1 MRKSFLKALAFISAC
16 SLLLNMTPAA
26 SYAAPAA
33 QQPPPPIQLEVGT
46 FTPGQTALP
55 LDSELTLGALP
66 AGQPAYYLV
75 QFAGPVQGAWKAAVQ
90 ATGAQLL
97 EYIPDNAFVTR
108 MTPEQANQ
116 VKGQANVRFV
126 DPYQPGY
133 KFNLALDAGT
143 AKTYTVLVHP
153 GADARA
159 VAQAIIAQNIPVLSR
174 QNEILVVSANG
185 PQVKAIAKLSD
196 VAWIEENL
204 PIEAHNEYG
213 GGVIIGA
220 NTVHTNGY
228 TGQNQVIG
236 VADTGLVRGV
246 VIEEFPVVPYR
257 RIQEIFNARGVTAD
271 NCIASSVDD
280 VTREVESG
288 HGTHVAVSALGA
300 GLAGPN
306 GVGRGVAPEAEL
318 VFQAVENYVIVK
330 SACKNESVDDGYRLI
345 GLPQD
350 VGQLYLQAY
359 GAGVRIHNN
368 SWGASVAGAYTARS
382 ARTDAF
388 LHQVSDMTIVFSAG
402 NSGVDR
408 NGDGLVDNG
417 SIGAPGT
424 AKNVITVGASENARA
439 DGFPCDTNLPYK
451 DSGTDQT
458 CAEMGGR
465 NVITPWLGWGFAAAP
480 LRDDPSA
487 GNAEQMGGFSSR
499 GPTRDGRIKPD
510 IVAPGTWILSGYSD
524 MYQEG
529 YNNDPINPQNNA
541 YQDDGYGLPFNEH
554 YKYFGGTSMSAPI
567 VTGAAAIVREFY
579 QEAHAV
585 TPSSALIKASL
596 INSAVDL
603 LDENNDG
610 VNDNRFP
617 IPNTHEGWG
626 RINLVNATDKTAQF
640 VDDPTGVA
648 TGNVARYSY
657 TIPGGGGPLK
667 ITLVWNDAPG
677 NPMAGPDLV
686 NNLDLVVTSPEA
698 VTYIG
703 NHFGGG
709 WTLQG
714 GGQADRTNNVE
725 NVYIQTAAPGIWT
738 VEVRGTNVPVS
749 PNPNLPGGTQPFAL
763 VVDYQGAGD
772 NCTVTGDIN
781 CDRTVNIVDLQVL
794 INMILRSDN
803 PDYTLYPRE
812 WWTRGDL
819 NRDNT
824 WNIVDLQQVINIII
838 G

>member
-1 MRKSFLKALAFISAC
+1 MRKSFLKALALISAC
-16 SLLLNMTPAA
+16 SLVLNMTPAA

-33 QQPPPPIQLEVGT
+33 QQPPPIIQLEVGT

-55 LDSELTLGALP
+55 LDPELTLGALP

-75 QFAGPVQGAWKAAVQ
+75 QFAGAVQGAWKAAVQ

-97 EYIPDNAFVTR
+97 EYIPDNAFVIR

-159 VAQAIIAQNIPVLSR
+159 VAQAIIAQNIPVLTR
-174 QNEILVVSANG
+174 QNDVLVVSANG
-185 PQVKAIAKLSD
+185 PQVKAIAKVSD
-196 VAWIEENL
+196 VAWIEETL
-204 PIEAHNEYG
+204 PVESHNEYG
-213 GGVIIGA
+213 GGVIVGA
-220 NTVHTNGY
+220 TTVNTNGY

-236 VADTGLVRGV
+236 VADSGLDRGDK
-246 VIEEFPVVPYR
+246 IEEFPDIPNR
-257 RIQEIFNARGVTAD
+257 RIREIFNWPGVIDD
-271 NCIASSVDD
+271 NCIASIVDD
-280 VTREVESG
+280 GTQDVESG

-330 SACKNESVDDGYRLI
+330 AACKTETVDDGYRLI

-359 GAGVRIHNN
+359 QAGARIHNN
-368 SWGASVAGAYTARS
+368 SWGSSAAGAYTANA

-408 NGDGLVDNG
+408 NGDGIVDNG
-417 SIGAPGT
+417 SVGSPGT
-424 AKNVITVGASENARA
+424 AKNVITVGASENARP
-439 DGFPCDTNLPYK
+439 DGFPCDLTLTYPSADPSQQGK
-451 DSGTDQT
+451 T
-458 CAEMGGR
+458 CAQMGGK
-465 NVITPWLGWGFAAAP
+465 NELGFWP
-480 LRDDPSA
+480 QYLPIQDPTA
-487 GNAEQMGGFSSR
+487 GNAEQMAGFSSR

-510 IVAPGTWILSGYSD
+510 VVAPGTWILSGYSD
-524 MYQEG
+524 MYQQG
-529 YNNDPINPQNNA
+529 YNNDPRNPQNNQ
-541 YQDDGYGLPFNEH
+541 YQEDGYGLPFNQH
-554 YKYFGGTSMSAPI
+554 YKYFGGTSMAAPI

-579 QEAHAV
+579 QEAHGV
-585 TPSSALIKASL
+585 TPSSALIKATL

-617 IPNTHEGWG
+617 IPNVHEGWG

-667 ITLVWNDAPG
+667 ISLVWNDAPG

-725 NVYIQTAAPGIWT
+725 NVYIQTAAPGLWT

-763 VVDYQGAGD
+763 VVDYQGASD
-772 NCTVTGDIN
+772 NCVITGDIN

-819 NRDNT
+819 NRDST

>member
-1 MRKSFLKALAFISAC
+1 MRKSFYKLLALIGAC
-16 SLLLNMTPAA
+16 SLLLNMAPAT
-26 SYAAPAA
+26 SRAAPVT
-33 QQPPPPIQLEVGT
+33 QEPPPAIQLEVGT

-55 LDSELTLGALP
+55 LDPELTLGALP
-66 AGQPAYYLV
+66 AGQPAYYLI
-75 QFAGPVQGAWKAAVQ
+75 QFAGPVQGAWKAAVL

-97 EYIPDNAFVTR
+97 DYIPDNAFITR
-108 MTPEQANQ
+108 MTPEQAAQ
-116 VKGQANVRFV
+116 VKGLAPVRFV
-126 DPYQPGY
+126 DPYQPAY
-133 KFNLALDAGT
+133 KFNLALDASE
-143 AKTYTVLVHP
+143 AKTYIVLVHE
-153 GADARA
+153 GADAK
-159 VAQAIIAQNIPVLSR
+159 VVGQALIAQGISVLSR
-174 QNEILVVSANG
+174 QNNVLVVSANG
-185 PQVKAIAKLSD
+185 PQVKTIAKLSD

-213 GGVIIGA
+213 GGIIVGA
-220 NTVHTNGY
+220 NSVYANGY
-228 TGQNQVIG
+228 TGQNQVIA
-236 VADTGLVRGV
+236 VADSGLDRGDK
-246 VIEEFPVVPYR
+246 IEEFPDIPNR
-257 RIQEIFNARGVTAD
+257 RIREIFNWPGMIT
-271 NCIASSVDD
+271 NECIASIVDD
-280 VTREVESG
+280 GTQDVDSG

-306 GVGRGVAPEAEL
+306 GIGRGVAPDAEL
-318 VFQAVENYVIVK
+318 VFQAVQNYVIIK
-330 SACKNESVDDGYRLI
+330 PTCKREDFDDSYQLT
-345 GLPQD
+345 GLPLELELLFQ
-350 VGQLYLQAY
+350 QAY
-359 GAGVRIHNN
+359 QAGARIHNN
-368 SWGASVAGAYTARS
+368 SWGAPANGAYTDRS
-382 ARTDAF
+382 KRVDTF
-388 LHQVSDMTIVFSAG
+388 VYGHQDMTIVFSAG
-402 NSGVDR
+402 NNGVNR
-408 NGDGLVDNG
+408 NNDGMVDEG
-417 SIGAPGT
+417 SIGSPGT
-424 AKNVITVGASENARA
+424 AKNVITVGASENARP
-439 DGFPCDTNLPYK
+439 DGFPCDLTLTYPSA
-451 DSGTDQT
+451 DSSQQGKT
-458 CAEMGGR
+458 CAQMGGK
-465 NVITPWLGWGFAAAP
+465 NELGFWSQYLP
-480 LRDDPSA
+480 IQDPTA
-487 GNAEQMGGFSSR
+487 GNAEQMAGFSSR

-510 IVAPGTWILSGYSD
+510 VVAPGTWILSGYSD
-524 MYQEG
+524 MYQQG
-529 YNNDPINPQNNA
+529 YNNDPRNPQNNQ
-541 YQDDGYGLPFNEH
+541 YQNDGYGLPYSEH
-554 YKYFGGTSMSAPI
+554 YKYFGGTSMAAPI
-567 VTGAAAIVREFY
+567 VSGAAALVREYY
-579 QEAHAV
+579 QEAHGVIA
-585 TPSSALIKASL
+585 SAALIKATL

-617 IPNTHEGWG
+617 IPNVHEGWG
-626 RINLVNATDKTAQF
+626 RINLVNATDKTNQF

-648 TGNVARYSY
+648 TGNVARHSY

-686 NNLDLVVTSPEA
+686 NNLDLVVTSPDA

-725 NVYIQTAAPGIWT
+725 NVYIQNAVPGIWT

-772 NCTVTGDIN
+772 NCVITGDIN

-803 PDYTLYPRE
+803 PDFTLYPQE

>member
-1 MRKSFLKALAFISAC
+1 MRKSFLKALALISAC
-16 SLLLNMTPAA
+16 SLILNMTPAA

-33 QQPPPPIQLEVGT
+33 QQPPPTIQLEVGT

-55 LDSELTLGALP
+55 LDPELTLGALP

-97 EYIPDNAFVTR
+97 EYIPDNAFVIR

-143 AKTYTVLVHP
+143 AKTYTVMVHP

-159 VAQAIIAQNIPVLSR
+159 VAQALIAQNIPVLSR
-174 QNEILVVSANG
+174 QNEVLVVSANG
-185 PQVKAIAKLSD
+185 PQVKAIAKVSD
-196 VAWIEENL
+196 VAWIEEKL
-204 PIEAHNEYG
+204 PDQALNDYG
-213 GGVIIGA
+213 GGVIVGA
-220 NTVHTNGY
+220 NTVQTNGY
-228 TGQNQVIG
+228 TGQNQVIA
-236 VADTGLVRGV
+236 VADTGLDRGDK
-246 VIEEFPVVPYR
+246 IEEFPDIPNR
-257 RIQEIFNARGVTAD
+257 RIREIFNWPGVINN
-271 NCIASSVDD
+271 NCVASIVDD
-280 VTREVESG
+280 GTQDVDG

-300 GLAGPN
+300 GLAGAN
-306 GVGRGVAPEAEL
+306 GIGRGVAPEAEL
-318 VFQAVENYVIVK
+318 VFQAVQNYVVMK
-330 SACKNESVDDGYRLI
+330 AECGGSAESQYRFI
-345 GLPQD
+345 GLPND
-350 VGQLYLQAY
+350 TRELFRQAY
-359 GAGVRIHNN
+359 QAGARIHNN
-368 SWGASVAGAYTARS
+368 SWGADVNGAYTAN
-382 ARTDAF
+382 AAQVDHF
-388 LHQVSDMTIVFSAG
+388 MHQIPDMTIVFAAG
-402 NSGVDR
+402 NAGVDR
-408 NGDGLVDNG
+408 NGDGIIDDRSINSPG
-417 SIGAPGT
+417 S
-424 AKNVITVGASENARA
+424 AKNVITVGASENART
-439 DGFPCDTNLPYK
+439 DGFPCDNNLSYK

-465 NVITPWLGWGFAAAP
+465 NLITPWLVWGFTAGP
-480 LRDDPSA
+480 LRNDPSA
-487 GNAEQMGGFSSR
+487 GNAEQMAGFSSR

-510 IVAPGTWILSGYSD
+510 VVAPGTWILSGYSD
-524 MYQEG
+524 MYQQG
-529 YNNDPINPQNNA
+529 YNNDPINPQNNE
-541 YQDDGYGLPFNEH
+541 YQGDGWGLPYSEH
-554 YKYFGGTSMSAPI
+554 YKYNGGTSMASPI
-567 VTGAAAIVREFY
+567 VAGAAAIVREFY
-579 QEAHAV
+579 QEAHTV
-585 TPSSALIKASL
+585 TPSSALIKATL

-617 IPNTHEGWG
+617 IPNVHEGWG
-626 RINLVNATDKTAQF
+626 RINLVNATDKTNQF

-648 TGNVARYSY
+648 TGNVTRYSY

-763 VVDYQGAGD
+763 VVDYQGASD
-772 NCTVTGDIN
+772 NCVITGDIN

-803 PDYTLYPRE
+803 PDFTLYPRE

>member
-33 QQPPPPIQLEVGT
+33 QQPPPTIQLEVGT

-55 LDSELTLGALP
+55 LDPELTLGALP
-66 AGQPAYYLV
+66 AGQSAYYLV
-75 QFAGPVQGAWKAAVQ
+75 QFAGPVQGAWRAAVQ

-97 EYIPDNAFVTR
+97 EYIPDNAFVIR

-133 KFNLALDAGT
+133 KFNLALDAST
-143 AKTYTVLVHP
+143 AKTYTVLVHN
-153 GADARA
+153 GADAKA
-159 VAQAIIAQNIPVLSR
+159 VGQAIIAQNIPVLSR
-174 QNEILVVSANG
+174 QNDILVVSANG

-196 VAWIEENL
+196 VAWIEEKL
-204 PIEAHNEYG
+204 PDQALNDYG
-213 GGVIIGA
+213 GGVIVGA

-228 TGQNQVIG
+228 TGQNQVIA
-236 VADTGLVRGV
+236 VADTGLDRGDK
-246 VIEEFPVVPYR
+246 IEEFPDIPNR
-257 RIQEIFNARGVTAD
+257 RIREIFNWPGVINH
-271 NCIASSVDD
+271 NCFASIVDD
-280 VTREVESG
+280 GTQDIDG

-306 GVGRGVAPEAEL
+306 GIGRGVAPEAEL
-318 VFQAVENYVIVK
+318 VFQAVQNYVVMK
-330 SACKNESVDDGYRLI
+330 AECGGTAESQYRFI
-345 GLPQD
+345 GLPND
-350 VGQLYLQAY
+350 TRELFAQAY
-359 GAGVRIHNN
+359 RAGARIHNN
-368 SWGASVAGAYTARS
+368 SWGADVNGAYTAN
-382 ARTDAF
+382 AAQVDHF
-388 LHQVSDMTIVFSAG
+388 MHQIPDMTIVFAAG
-402 NSGVDR
+402 NAGVDR
-408 NGDGLVDNG
+408 NGDGIVDNG
-417 SIGAPGT
+417 SIGSPGS
-424 AKNVITVGASENARA
+424 AKNVITVGASENART
-439 DGFPCDTNLPYK
+439 DGFPCDNNLSYK
-451 DSGTDQT
+451 DRSTDQT

-465 NVITPWLGWGFAAAP
+465 NLITPWLGWGFTAGP
-480 LRDDPSA
+480 LRNDPSA
-487 GNAEQMGGFSSR
+487 GNAEQMAGFSSR

-510 IVAPGTWILSGYSD
+510 VVAPGTWILSGYSD
-524 MYQEG
+524 MYQQG
-529 YNNDPINPQNNA
+529 YNNDPINPQNNE
-541 YQDDGYGLPFNEH
+541 YQGDGWGLPYSEH
-554 YKYFGGTSMSAPI
+554 YKYAGGTSMASPI
-567 VTGAAAIVREFY
+567 VAGAAAIVREFY
-579 QEAHAV
+579 QEAHTV
-585 TPSSALIKASL
+585 TPSSALIKATL
-596 INSAVDL
+596 INSAVDM

-640 VDDPTGVA
+640 VDDPTGIA
-648 TGNVARYSY
+648 TGNVARHSY

-763 VVDYQGAGD
+763 VVDYQGASD
-772 NCTVTGDIN
+772 NCVITGDIN

-803 PDYTLYPRE
+803 PDFTLYPRE

>member
-1 MRKSFLKALAFISAC
+1 MRKSFYKLLALIGAC
-16 SLLLNMTPAA
+16 SLLLNMAPAT
-26 SYAAPAA
+26 SRAAPVT
-33 QQPPPPIQLEVGT
+33 QEPPPAIQLEVGT

-55 LDSELTLGALP
+55 LDPELTLGALP
-66 AGQPAYYLV
+66 AGQPAYYLL
-75 QFAGPVQGAWKAAVQ
+75 QFAGPVQGAWKAAVL

-97 EYIPDNAFVTR
+97 DYIPDNAFITR
-108 MTPEQANQ
+108 MTPEQAAQ
-116 VKGQANVRFV
+116 VKGLAPVRFV
-126 DPYQPGY
+126 DPYQPAY
-133 KFNLALDAGT
+133 KFNLALDASE
-143 AKTYTVLVHP
+143 AKTYIVLVHE
-153 GADARA
+153 GADAK
-159 VAQAIIAQNIPVLSR
+159 VVGQALIAQGISVLSR
-174 QNEILVVSANG
+174 QNNVLVVSANG
-185 PQVKAIAKLSD
+185 PQVKTIAKLSD

-213 GGVIIGA
+213 GGIIVGA
-220 NTVHTNGY
+220 NSVYANGY
-228 TGQNQVIG
+228 TGQNQVIA
-236 VADTGLVRGV
+236 VADSGLDRGDK
-246 VIEEFPVVPYR
+246 IEEFPDIPNR
-257 RIQEIFNARGVTAD
+257 RIREIFNWPGMIT
-271 NCIASSVDD
+271 NECIASIVDD
-280 VTREVESG
+280 GTQDVESG

-306 GVGRGVAPEAEL
+306 GIGRGVAPDAEL
-318 VFQAVENYVIVK
+318 VFQAVQNYVIIK
-330 SACKNESVDDGYRLI
+330 PACKRDDFDDSYQFVGIPNELRLLF
-345 GLPQD
+345 G
-350 VGQLYLQAY
+350 QAY
-359 GAGVRIHNN
+359 QAGARIHNN
-368 SWGASVAGAYTARS
+368 SWGASAKGAYTGDS
-382 ARTDAF
+382 AQVDAF
-388 LHQVSDMTIVFSAG
+388 VYERQDMTIVFSAG
-402 NSGVDR
+402 NTGVDANR
-408 NGDGLVDNG
+408 DGIVDQT
-417 SIGAPGT
+417 SIGSPGT
-424 AKNVITVGASENARA
+424 AKNVITVGASENARP
-439 DGFPCDTNLPYK
+439 DGFPCDLTLTYPSA
-451 DSGTDQT
+451 DSSQQGKT
-458 CAEMGGR
+458 CAQMGGK
-465 NVITPWLGWGFAAAP
+465 NELGFWSQYLP
-480 LRDDPSA
+480 IQDPTA
-487 GNAEQMGGFSSR
+487 GNAEQMAGFSSR

-510 IVAPGTWILSGYSD
+510 VVAPGTWILSGYSD
-524 MYQEG
+524 MYQQG
-529 YNNDPINPQNNA
+529 YNNDPRNPQNNQ
-541 YQDDGYGLPFNEH
+541 YQEDGYGLPYSEH
-554 YKYFGGTSMSAPI
+554 YKYFGGTSMAAPI
-567 VTGAAAIVREFY
+567 VSGAAALVREYY
-579 QEAHAV
+579 QEAHGVIA
-585 TPSSALIKASL
+585 SAALIKATL

-617 IPNTHEGWG
+617 IPNVHEGWG
-626 RINLVNATDKTAQF
+626 RINLVNATDKTNQF

-648 TGNVARYSY
+648 TGNVARHSY

-686 NNLDLVVTSPEA
+686 NNLDLVVTSPDA

-725 NVYIQTAAPGIWT
+725 NVYIQNAVPGIWT

-772 NCTVTGDIN
+772 NCVITGDIN

-803 PDYTLYPRE
+803 PDFTLYPQE

>member
-1 MRKSFLKALAFISAC
+1 MI
-16 SLLLNMTPAA
+16 
-26 SYAAPAA
+26 
-33 QQPPPPIQLEVGT
+33 
-46 FTPGQTALP
+46 
-55 LDSELTLGALP
+55 D
-66 AGQPAYYLV
+66 
-75 QFAGPVQGAWKAAVQ
+75 
-90 ATGAQLL
+90 
-97 EYIPDNAFVTR
+97 
-108 MTPEQANQ
+108 
-116 VKGQANVRFV
+116 
-126 DPYQPGY
+126 
-133 KFNLALDAGT
+133 
-143 AKTYTVLVHP
+143 
-153 GADARA
+153 
-159 VAQAIIAQNIPVLSR
+159 
-174 QNEILVVSANG
+174 
-185 PQVKAIAKLSD
+185 
-196 VAWIEENL
+196 
-204 PIEAHNEYG
+204 
-213 GGVIIGA
+213 
-220 NTVHTNGY
+220 
-228 TGQNQVIG
+228 
-236 VADTGLVRGV
+236 
-246 VIEEFPVVPYR
+246 
-257 RIQEIFNARGVTAD
+257 D
-271 NCIASSVDD
+271 NCIASIVDD
-280 VTREVESG
+280 GTQDVESG
-288 HGTHVAVSALGA
+288 HGTHVAVSAVGA

-306 GVGRGVAPEAEL
+306 GVGRGVAPDAEL

-330 SACKNESVDDGYRLI
+330 STCKSETLDDGYRLI

-359 GAGVRIHNN
+359 HAGARIHNN
-368 SWGASVAGAYTARS
+368 SWGASAAGAYTARS

-408 NGDGLVDNG
+408 NGDGIVDNG

-439 DGFPCDTNLPYK
+439 DGFPCDTTLPYK
-451 DSGTDQT
+451 DGPTDQT

-465 NVITPWLGWGFAAAP
+465 NLITPWLGWGFATAP
-480 LRDDPSA
+480 LRNDPSA
-487 GNAEQMGGFSSR
+487 GNAEQMAGYSSR

-510 IVAPGTWILSGYSD
+510 VVAPGTWILSGYSD
-524 MYQEG
+524 MYQQG

-541 YQDDGYGLPFNEH
+541 YQDDGYGLPLNEH
-554 YKYFGGTSMSAPI
+554 YKYFGGTSMASPI
-567 VTGAAAIVREFY
+567 VAGAAAIVREFY
-579 QEAHAV
+579 QEAHTV
-585 TPSSALIKASL
+585 TPSSALIKATL

-617 IPNTHEGWG
+617 IPNVHEGWG

-667 ITLVWNDAPG
+667 ISLVWNDAPG

-763 VVDYQGAGD
+763 VVDYQGASD
-772 NCTVTGDIN
+772 NCVITGDIN

-803 PDYTLYPRE
+803 PDFTLYPRE

>member
-1 MRKSFLKALAFISAC
+1 MRKSFLNALAFIGAC

-55 LDSELTLGALP
+55 LDPELTLGALP

-90 ATGAQLL
+90 ATGAQVLD
-97 EYIPDNAFVTR
+97 YIPENAFVTR

-185 PQVKAIAKLSD
+185 PQVKAIAKVSD
-196 VAWIEENL
+196 VAWIEENIPNQAL
-204 PIEAHNEYG
+204 NDYG
-213 GGVIIGA
+213 GGVIVGA
-220 NTVHTNGY
+220 NTVQTNGY
-228 TGQNQVIG
+228 TGQNQVIA
-236 VADTGLVRGV
+236 VADTGLDRGDK
-246 VIEEFPVVPYR
+246 IEEFPDIPNR
-257 RIQEIFNARGVTAD
+257 RIREIFNWPGVINH
-271 NCIASSVDD
+271 NCFASIVDD
-280 VTREVESG
+280 GTQDIDG

-306 GVGRGVAPEAEL
+306 GIGRGVAPEAEL
-318 VFQAVENYVIVK
+318 VFQAVQNYVVMK
-330 SACKNESVDDGYRLI
+330 AECGGTAESQYRFI
-345 GLPQD
+345 GLPND
-350 VGQLYLQAY
+350 TRELFAQAY
-359 GAGVRIHNN
+359 RAGARIHNN
-368 SWGASVAGAYTARS
+368 SWGADVNGAYTAN
-382 ARTDAF
+382 AAQVDHF
-388 LHQVSDMTIVFSAG
+388 MHQIPDMTIVFAAG
-402 NSGVDR
+402 NAGVDR
-408 NGDGLVDNG
+408 NGDGIVDNG

-424 AKNVITVGASENARA
+424 AKNAITVGASENARA
-439 DGFPCDTNLPYK
+439 DGFPCDNNLSYK
-451 DSGTDQT
+451 DRTTDQT

-465 NVITPWLGWGFAAAP
+465 NFIGSWGDRGFTAAP
-480 LRDDPSA
+480 LRNDPMA
-487 GNAEQMGGFSSR
+487 GNAEQMAGFSSR

-510 IVAPGTWILSGYSD
+510 VVAPGTWILSGYSD
-524 MYQEG
+524 MYQQG
-529 YNNDPINPQNNA
+529 YNNDPVNPQNNE
-541 YQDDGYGLPFNEH
+541 YQDDGWGLPYSEH
-554 YKYFGGTSMSAPI
+554 YKYSGGTSMASPI
-567 VTGAAAIVREFY
+567 VAGAAAIVREFY
-579 QEAHAV
+579 QEAHTV
-585 TPSSALIKASL
+585 TPSAALIKATL

-617 IPNTHEGWG
+617 IPNMHEGWG
-626 RINLVNATDKTAQF
+626 RINLVNATDKTNQF

-677 NPMAGPDLV
+677 NPVAGPDLV

-763 VVDYQGAGD
+763 VVDYQGPGD
-772 NCTVTGDIN
+772 NCVITGDIN

>member
-1 MRKSFLKALAFISAC
+1 
-16 SLLLNMTPAA
+16 
-26 SYAAPAA
+26 
-33 QQPPPPIQLEVGT
+33 
-46 FTPGQTALP
+46 
-55 LDSELTLGALP
+55 
-66 AGQPAYYLV
+66 
-75 QFAGPVQGAWKAAVQ
+75 VQGAWKAAVQ

-97 EYIPDNAFVTR
+97 EYIPDNAFVIR

-143 AKTYTVLVHP
+143 AKTYTVMVHP

-159 VAQAIIAQNIPVLSR
+159 VAQALIAQNIPVLSR
-174 QNEILVVSANG
+174 QNEVLVVSANG
-185 PQVKAIAKLSD
+185 PQVKAIAKVSD
-196 VAWIEENL
+196 VAWIEEKL
-204 PIEAHNEYG
+204 PDQALNDYG
-213 GGVIIGA
+213 GGVIVGA
-220 NTVHTNGY
+220 NTVQTNGY
-228 TGQNQVIG
+228 TGQNQVIA
-236 VADTGLVRGV
+236 VADTGLDRGDK
-246 VIEEFPVVPYR
+246 IEEFPDIPNR
-257 RIQEIFNARGVTAD
+257 RIREIFNWPGVINN
-271 NCIASSVDD
+271 NCVASIVDD
-280 VTREVESG
+280 GTQDVDG

-300 GLAGPN
+300 GLAGAN
-306 GVGRGVAPEAEL
+306 GIGRGVAPEAEL
-318 VFQAVENYVIVK
+318 VFQAVQNYVVMK
-330 SACKNESVDDGYRLI
+330 AECGGSAESQYRFI
-345 GLPQD
+345 GLPND
-350 VGQLYLQAY
+350 TRELFRQAY
-359 GAGVRIHNN
+359 QAGARIHNN
-368 SWGASVAGAYTARS
+368 SWGADVNGAYTAN
-382 ARTDAF
+382 AAQVDHF
-388 LHQVSDMTIVFSAG
+388 MHQIPDMTIVFAAG
-402 NSGVDR
+402 NAGVDR
-408 NGDGLVDNG
+408 NGDGIIDDRSINSPG
-417 SIGAPGT
+417 S
-424 AKNVITVGASENARA
+424 AKNVITVGASENART
-439 DGFPCDTNLPYK
+439 DGFPCDNNLSYK

-465 NVITPWLGWGFAAAP
+465 NLITPWLVWGFTAGP
-480 LRDDPSA
+480 LRNDPSA
-487 GNAEQMGGFSSR
+487 GNAEQMAGFSSR

-510 IVAPGTWILSGYSD
+510 VVAPGTWILSGYSD
-524 MYQEG
+524 MYQQG
-529 YNNDPINPQNNA
+529 YNNDPINPQNNE
-541 YQDDGYGLPFNEH
+541 YQGDGWGLPYSEH
-554 YKYFGGTSMSAPI
+554 YKYNGGTSMASPI
-567 VTGAAAIVREFY
+567 VAGAAAIVREFY
-579 QEAHAV
+579 QEAHTV
-585 TPSSALIKASL
+585 TPSSALIKATL

-617 IPNTHEGWG
+617 IPNVHEGWG
-626 RINLVNATDKTAQF
+626 RINLVNATDKTNQF

-648 TGNVARYSY
+648 TGNVTRYSY

-763 VVDYQGAGD
+763 VVDYQGASD
-772 NCTVTGDIN
+772 NCVITGDIN

-803 PDYTLYPRE
+803 PDFTLYPRE